1 VVTQGFIN
9 TADDALLAAVQNTV
23 IESGRYTEQHSKP
36 MMGLIEEFNLA
47 QGQRQLDIP
56 KYNEFTATD
65 VTAGSELT
73 EGQDIAPSIVSA
85 TVGRI
90 ALKVIILDDLV
101 DQYNE
106 QVFQVAGR
114 QAGDALGTKEDK
126 DVIALF
132 AGFSTELGAD
142 NKPLSLAN
150 ANGCVAYAMSGDT
163 DNDGRR
169 FGNLNQV
176 FSVHHPNAIA
186 NLSSSLAV
194 TAATYPVPSIKNWEL
209 LEDYW
214 SGFNISRVQFF
225 EDGNISKISGTDSS
239 YGAIFSRQALA
250 VLKGQARK
258 PERHRLPALFA
269 TEIIWSERYGVFEV
283 DDSKGAKTRYE
294 SGALSTS
301 A

>member
-9 TADDALLAAVQNTV
+9 TADDALLSAVQNTV
-23 IESGRYTEQHSKP
+23 IEAGRYTEQHTKP
-36 MMGLIEEFNLA
+36 MMGLIEEFSLA

-65 VTAGSELT
+65 VTAGVELT
-73 EGQDIAPSIVSA
+73 EAQDIAPSIISA

-114 QAGDALGTKEDK
+114 QAGDALGTKEDQ

-132 AGFSTELGAD
+132 TGFSKELGVD
-142 NKPLSLAN
+142 NKNMTLAN
-150 ANGCVAYAMSGDT
+150 ANGVVAYAMAGDT

-176 FSVHHPNAIA
+176 FAVHHPNTIGF
-186 NLSSSLAV
+186 LSASLTA

-209 LEDYW
+209 IKDYW

-225 EDGNISKISGTDSS
+225 EDGNITKVSGQDSG

-258 PERHRLPALFA
+258 PERGRLRSLFA
-269 TEIIWSERYGVFEV
+269 TEIVWSERYGVFEV
-283 DDSKGAKTRYE
+283 DDTKGAKVLYE
-294 SGALSTS
+294 MGALSTV